1 MCFRRRQR
9 LRRAKANPLLGDHL
23 EKVRGPVGILKDNAS
38 LEGTLTSDLEDDKRC
53 SQPLQLVTASQEL
66 LQVDDGPDII
76 YSPRLSV
83 GMRCQSG
90 CVACNG
96 PSALGGS
103 TFLYGR
109 IHPPSPRA
117 TQPPQQDP
125 SSPKYIVQNIEMKD
139 FRAGNGTLPRNDQ
152 DKHQLASV

>member
-1 MCFRRRQR
+1 
-9 LRRAKANPLLGDHL
+9 
-23 EKVRGPVGILKDNAS
+23 VGILKDNAS
-38 LEGTLTSDLEDDKRC
+38 NEGTLTSDLDEDKRC
-53 SQPLQLVTASQEL
+53 SIPLQRSTASQEL
-66 LQVDDGPDII
+66 LNMDDGPDII

-109 IHPPSPRA
+109 IHPPSPRSSG
-117 TQPPQQDP
+117 PPQDP
-125 SSPKYIVQNIEMKD
+125 SSPKFRVQNIEMKD
-139 FRAGNGTLPRNDQ
+139 FRGGNGTLPMSEQEKN
-152 DKHQLASV
+152 QLASV